1 MNHGRHR
8 DFGDRHHAE
17 KAPQQNTKRIF
28 RERAGGGAVAF
39 KAGREQRHERGVESA
54 FGEQAAK
61 QVGQLERDDPG
72 VHPEARAEKRG
83 DQHIANETKDP
94 ADHRERADGG
104 DGTDQNHGTGPARAA
119 AARGRDDRGS
129 ESSRLLGG
137 NAFGAGLGR
146 TGTGDR
152 L

>member
-28 RERAGGGAVAF
+28 RERAGGGGAVAF
-39 KAGREQRHERGVESA
+39 KAGREQRHERGVESP

-83 DQHIANETKDP
+83 DQHIANETK
-94 ADHRERADGG
+94 
-104 DGTDQNHGTGPARAA
+104 
-119 AARGRDDRGS
+119 GS
-129 ESSRLLGG
+129 G
-137 NAFGAGLGR
+137 
-146 TGTGDR
+146 
-152 L
+152 